1 MLGRFI
7 SSQEIINMTVQEV
20 KTQIR
25 NKSVK
30 SFYIFT
36 GSESKVID
44 IYTGKIAE
52 CRKLEVIRA
61 DSISEIYSKFLSKS
75 LVTNN
80 YCYVLCDDKELL
92 TQDKLWD
99 SLAVENVQGNNIVIL
114 VLTGVDKRSKF
125 YKRFKDGIVEFEHM
139 PENVLIKYIKKEL
152 PLSDKNCSKL
162 IEVCESDYNRIL
174 LELDK
179 INLYANPTY
188 IGVRGEGVD
197 YDRAFL
203 DLVAQGVIYQP
214 PKDAIFDFVNCVL
227 RRKVKSSFELLQNCR
242 GVGESNIVLLSVLY
256 NNVKQVLQVQSCQ
269 SKDIVKTTGLTA
281 WQVKCA
287 KEKCGYYSIGDL
299 VYFLKLIRKVEK
311 GIKTG
316 EIEESISVDYV
327 LVNMLF

>member
-1 MLGRFI
+1 
-7 SSQEIINMTVQEV
+7 MTVQEV

-44 IYTGKIAE
+44 IYIRKIAE
-52 CRKLEVIRA
+52 CKKSEVLRA

-80 YCYVLCDDKELL
+80 YCYVLRDDKELL
-92 TQDKLWD
+92 AQDKLWD

-125 YKRFKDGIVEFEHM
+125 YKRFKDDIVEFEHM

-152 PLSDKNCSKL
+152 PLSDNNCRKL
-162 IEVCESDYNRIL
+162 IDICESDYSIIL

-179 INLYANPTY
+179 IKQYKA
-188 IGVRGEGVD
+188 
-197 YDRAFL
+197 YDIPEDGKESDTAFCEL
-203 DLVAQGVIYQP
+203 LKCGAIFQP
-214 PKDAIFDFVNCVL
+214 PKYAIFDFVDCVL
-227 RRKVKSSFELLQNCR
+227 KRKVNQSFEMLQDCR
-242 GVGESNIVLLSVLY
+242 GVGESNIVILSVLY

-269 SKDIVKTTGLTA
+269 SQDIPKTTGLTA

-299 VYFLKLIRKVEK
+299 VYFLKMIRDVEK
-311 GIKTG
+311 RIKTG
-316 EIEESISVDYV
+316 EIDESISVDYV